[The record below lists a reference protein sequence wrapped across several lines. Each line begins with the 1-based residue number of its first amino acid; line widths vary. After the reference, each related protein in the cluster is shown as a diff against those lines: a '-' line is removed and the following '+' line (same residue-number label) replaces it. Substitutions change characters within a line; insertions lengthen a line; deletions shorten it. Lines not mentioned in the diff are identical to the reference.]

1 MDRPIGGRA
10 GTRKYAWHR
19 RMDTGARIF
28 AASIGELLEVNFF
41 VFPSKYGFG
50 VILREF
56 LELLLVRFGFSIF
69 KKIWF
74 PENRN
79 RSVPRN
85 FRNRIFQFSVIVVR
99 FRF

>member
-10 GTRKYAWHR
+10 CARKYTR
-19 RMDTGARIF
+19 QQRMDTGACIF

-50 VILREF
+50 VILREL

-85 FRNRIFQFSVIVVR
+85 FRNRLFQFSVIVVR